1 MKEWLLILWIGTT
14 TNLQVL
20 DRFVDEKSCLERAEK
35 VQADVGERFTV
46 ECKQDLKEGRSK
58 YPPRGMGT
66 GIAPK

>member
-35 VQADVGERFTV
+35 V
-46 ECKQDLKEGRSK
+46 
-58 YPPRGMGT
+58 
-66 GIAPK
+66 